1 MNELIF
7 NVLLAVITALVG
19 IVVKQLIPYLKAK
32 QTETTAKLRQTKW
45 SWTADI
51 IDAAVRAVE
60 QTAKGA
66 IHGEDKKQAAM
77 AYTKSVLQK
86 SGITMSDEQISTLI
100 EAAVQA
106 MNAQAITIEEPV
118 LDDVEDPEEEENTD
132 TEK

>member
-86 SGITMSDEQISTLI
+86 SGITMSDEQISTLV

-132 TEK
+132 TE

>member
-77 AYTKSVLQK
+77 AYTKSVLRK

-132 TEK
+132 TE

>member
-1 MNELIF
+1 
-7 NVLLAVITALVG
+7 
-19 IVVKQLIPYLKAK
+19 
-32 QTETTAKLRQTKW
+32 
-45 SWTADI
+45 
-51 IDAAVRAVE
+51 
-60 QTAKGA
+60 
-66 IHGEDKKQAAM
+66 M

-132 TEK
+132 TE

>member
-86 SGITMSDEQISTLI
+86 SGITMSDEQISNLI

-132 TEK
+132 TE

>member
-86 SGITMSDEQISTLI
+86 SGITMSDEQISNLI

-106 MNAQAITIEEPV
+106 MNAQAITIDEPV

-132 TEK
+132 TE